1 MVVYNL
7 QCSAGHAFEGWFRGS
22 DDYDAQHARGLL
34 SCPVCQ
40 TAEVRRR
47 PTAARIGR
55 GLELSPPAEAP
66 AREATAPT
74 PPPVAMARA
83 LREFVERHFED
94 VGSRFASEA
103 RRIHYGDAEERNIRG
118 AASVDEVRELHDE
131 GIDVRPLALPDP
143 EKLN

>member
-1 MVVYNL
+1 MVVYDL
-7 QCSAGHAFEGWFRGS
+7 QCSAGHALEGWFRGS

-40 TAEVRRR
+40 TAEVLRR

-55 GLELSPPAEAP
+55 GIDVTTPVA
-66 AREATAPT
+66 APT
-74 PPPVAMARA
+74 TGATIQPPPVAMARA

-103 RRIHYGDAEERNIRG
+103 RRIHYGEAEERNIRG

-131 GIDVRPLALPDP
+131 GIDVRPLPLPDP